1 MVRQEGGGLVQYVNF
16 AVFWRQTPLGGAS
29 GTREVQLKA
38 FAKENGPGHP
48 FVVANEFVASRLGH
62 RMGLPLPPGTM
73 IEAEDPAQQPAWVT
87 VAFSKDVPPPVDPAL
102 VVREEP
108 ELAAGVLVFDLL
120 IANFDRH
127 AGNLRFKHD
136 RLDVFDHSHSLFGV
150 NGRAQDN
157 LKALRETFV
166 LDGPALWGQQWNRH
180 CLLDHLTNAN
190 HILNWADEVN
200 YQLKE
205 RFLRQVCEEVV
216 GLGLGIDEP
225 DGEALFLFLSY
236 RRDKLKKLIKDNQA
250 EFTSVSPTTWGL
262 GI

>member
-1 MVRQEGGGLVQYVNF
+1 MQYVNF

-62 RMGLPLPPGTM
+62 RIGLPLPPGTM
-73 IEAEDPAQQPAWVT
+73 IEAEDPAQHPAWVT
-87 VAFSKDVPPPVDPAL
+87 VAFSKDVPPPVDPSN
-102 VVREEP
+102 VVQKEP

-127 AGNLRFKHD
+127 AGNLRFKD
-136 RLDVFDHSHSLFGV
+136 GRLDIFDHSHSLFGV
-150 NGRAQDN
+150 DGAAQDN
-157 LKALRETFV
+157 LKVLRDAFV
-166 LDGPALWGQQWNRH
+166 LDGPTLWGQKWNRN
-180 CLLDHLTNAN
+180 CLLDHLTNAS
-190 HILNWADEVN
+190 HILNWADEVQ

-216 GLGLGIDEP
+216 GLGIGLDKA
-225 DGEALFLFLSY
+225 DGEALCLFLSY
-236 RRDKLKKLIKDNQA
+236 RRDKLKQLMKANQG
-250 EFTSVSPTTWGL
+250 EFTSISPSAWGL